1 MAAMRQR
8 LLGIVGSG
16 AVLVGGLFAMRWIA
30 EMVGVF
36 DLPLVGVLAVA
47 GVGAFI
53 VGVAAPRVRSA
64 LDPAFGW
71 RPPGSSEG

>member
-1 MAAMRQR
+1 MRQR

-16 AVLVGGLFAMRWIA
+16 VVWVGGAFALRWGA
-30 EMVGVF
+30 QELGVF
-36 DLPLVGVLAVA
+36 DLPLVAVLAVA

-53 VGVAAPRVRSA
+53 VGIVALRVRSA

-71 RPPGSSEG
+71 WPRA